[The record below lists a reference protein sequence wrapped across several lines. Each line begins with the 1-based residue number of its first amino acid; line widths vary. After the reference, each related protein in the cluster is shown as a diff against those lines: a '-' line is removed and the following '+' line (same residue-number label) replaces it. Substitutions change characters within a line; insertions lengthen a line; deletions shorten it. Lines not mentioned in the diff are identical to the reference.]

1 MKEEREEQRRK
12 KMKNSGST
20 RKEIE
25 FVKLNFHYQHIDLE
39 SLRLEL
45 LQ

>member
-1 MKEEREEQRRK
+1 MKEEKEEQQK
-12 KMKNSGST
+12 KKKNSEST

-25 FVKLNFHYQHIDLE
+25 CAKLNFHYQHIDLE
-39 SLRLEL
+39 SLKLEL

>member
-1 MKEEREEQRRK
+1 MKEEKEEQQK
-12 KMKNSGST
+12 KKKNSEST

-25 FVKLNFHYQHIDLE
+25 CVKLDFHYQHFDLE
-39 SLRLEL
+39 TLMLEL